1 MMSDIRI
8 DSDGNELHTSE
19 IRDFILFREL
29 NEVYLLLDH
38 ISGRWDKTFSSLNST
53 QGGEEGGQV
62 SIREICEIH
71 WPSSADQHKQAEM
84 AEVLLKAKDRL
95 NAAARP
101 ANGITIAFTVM
112 VLGEGNRPARTKK
125 GTWQQETPPE
135 KNTPEVLPAD
145 GNGSGEAKKIKPPPS
160 RVTLAHWAFPGLIQS
175 AAEFRWRVRRIVEFL
190 ALVLC
195 VTCLLSWYAATV
207 NGILTHLDTVRNQ
220 ERELEKKIALAVFN
234 ASQTGGALNAVARV
248 PTPTNSS
255 PPIAGSV
262 NQESIFLLGDFS
274 KNFCN
279 NKGTP
284 TDSQVSRGEA
294 IAMCQALHI
303 SQQEHAAIS
312 ANLDSWTTLTWRK
325 TTNPTPE
332 MILVEEERGRVVGQL
347 LINSILPFL
356 YGILGAGAAVVRDL
370 WAKTRESLL
379 SPRDSTLAIG
389 QLALGAITGA
399 CIGLFA
405 SPSTGASS
413 EGILGNLALTASA
426 LAFVAGFGVEGAFL
440 ALESLVRRVFNLS
453 APTDARSRRRS

>member
-1 MMSDIRI
+1 MSDIRI

-101 ANGITIAFTVM
+101 ANGMTIAFTVM
-112 VLGEGNRPARTKK
+112 VLGEGNRPARMKK
-125 GTWQQETPPE
+125 GSRQQETVAD
-135 KNTPEVLPAD
+135 KDKPEVSPPDRNGAD
-145 GNGSGEAKKIKPPPS
+145 EAKKIKPPPS

-175 AAEFRWRVRRIVEFL
+175 AAEFRWRIRRIVEFL
-190 ALVLC
+190 AFILF
-195 VTCLLSWYAATV
+195 VTCVLSWYAATV

-234 ASQTGGALNAVARV
+234 ASQTGGALSAVARM
-248 PTPTNSS
+248 PATPNNS
-255 PPIAGSV
+255 PPIPESV
-262 NQESIFLLGDFS
+262 NQESIFLLGGFS

-284 TDSQVSRGEA
+284 ADSQVSRGEA

-303 SQQEHAAIS
+303 SQQEHLAIS
-312 ANLDSWTTLTWRK
+312 MNLDSWTTLAWKK
-325 TTNPTPE
+325 TSVPTPE
-332 MILVEEERGRVVGQL
+332 MILV
-347 LINSILPFL
+347 
-356 YGILGAGAAVVRDL
+356 
-370 WAKTRESLL
+370 
-379 SPRDSTLAIG
+379 
-389 QLALGAITGA
+389 
-399 CIGLFA
+399 
-405 SPSTGASS
+405 
-413 EGILGNLALTASA
+413 
-426 LAFVAGFGVEGAFL
+426 
-440 ALESLVRRVFNLS
+440 
-453 APTDARSRRRS
+453 